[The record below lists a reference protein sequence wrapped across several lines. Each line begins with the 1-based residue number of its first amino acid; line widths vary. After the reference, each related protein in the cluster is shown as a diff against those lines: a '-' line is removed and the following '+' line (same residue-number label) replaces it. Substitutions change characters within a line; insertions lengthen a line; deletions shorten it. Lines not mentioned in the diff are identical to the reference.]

1 MGAIKISKTETVNAD
16 ADHIWRIL
24 SEEFDSVDNWASS
37 VNHSEMNDG
46 ATNTPEGA
54 PPGRVCTVP
63 GFGVTDERMTRY
75 DDAERSFA
83 FSVEAEKIPG
93 FFTNMES
100 AWSVEPIAPGRSR
113 VTTKVSG
120 NANGLMGALVSPM
133 MKRKFQKTIDTVYE
147 DLKVYAE
154 TGRPSA
160 AKTKADEKYRRQLA
174 KAKG

>member
-1 MGAIKISKTETVNAD
+1 MGAINISKTETVNAD

-24 SEEFDSVDNWASS
+24 SEEFDSVDGWASS
-37 VNHSEMNDG
+37 VNHSEMNTK

-54 PPGRVCTVP
+54 PPGRLCTVP

-83 FSVEAEKIPG
+83 FSVDAEKIPG

-100 AWSVEPIAPGRSR
+100 AWRVEPIGPGRSR

-120 NANGLMGALVSPM
+120 NANGVMGALVRPM
-133 MKRKFQKTIDTVYE
+133 MKRKFQKTIDVVYE

-154 TGRPSA
+154 TGKPSA
-160 AKTKADEKYRRQLA
+160 AKAKADEKYQRQLA